1 MNDESRPSPPE
12 SHGNGPRLSGAEA
25 ADLADQVARLA
36 KAGLPLSPGFR
47 AMAEELPRSRIARVL
62 GRIADRLDA
71 GASLDAALEAERKS
85 FPAHLRELVTAGSR
99 SGKLAA
105 VLERL
110 VALERARMELRRRIA
125 INLAY
130 PILLLGALLAMFT
143 LFAVWIVPQF
153 RQIFIGFGT
162 ELPAITQF
170 VLAVSRYGIWIVWG
184 VLLGGLA
191 LALLLR
197 LAAPALAVRLWHLV
211 PLIGPMARWSRMSQ
225 FASLMEIL
233 LDLEVPAPE
242 ALRVCAGGLR
252 EPDLAGGCRKVA
264 VEVESGHPLAE
275 SLSRHRQ
282 FPPTL
287 APFVA
292 WGQAHANMPEAFRAA
307 GEAFEG
313 CAEGD
318 MVLLETV
325 LLPFTLVV
333 ILSGAFFLIIGLF
346 LPLINLFQNLT

>member
-1 MNDESRPSPPE
+1 M
-12 SHGNGPRLSGAEA
+12 
-25 ADLADQVARLA
+25 
-36 KAGLPLSPGFR
+36 
-47 AMAEELPRSRIARVL
+47 
-62 GRIADRLDA
+62 
-71 GASLDAALEAERKS
+71 
-85 FPAHLRELVTAGSR
+85 
-99 SGKLAA
+99 
-105 VLERL
+105 LERL

-130 PILLLGALLAMFT
+130 PILLLGALLALFT

-153 RQIFIGFGT
+153 RQIFVGFGSRT
-162 ELPAITQF
+162 AGDHSVRPGRIALRDLDRLGS
-170 VLAVSRYGIWIVWG
+170 LARRAGAGAAAAAGRAGAGRS
-184 VLLGGLA
+184 A
-191 LALLLR
+191 LASGAFDRPHGALVEDEPIR
-197 LAAPALAVRLWHLV
+197 LADGDPARSGSPGAGGRC
-211 PLIGPMARWSRMSQ
+211 A
-225 FASLMEIL
+225 
-233 LDLEVPAPE
+233 
-242 ALRVCAGGLR
+242 VCAGGLR
-252 EPDLAGGCRKVA
+252 EPDLASGCRKVA
-264 VEVESGHPLAE
+264 VAVESGHPLAE

-307 GEAFEG
+307 GEAFDG

-346 LPLINLFQNLT
+346 LPLISLIQNLT